1 MTPSAFAERI
11 TRSFEPIVAEYINEK
26 APKLYYASYSKG
38 TYGRIMLP
46 LIKKYAP
53 NMNLNGLSTDIALA
67 ITGAME
73 RKGYS
78 FEVANGTITFKKEG
92 RA

>member
-1 MTPSAFAERI
+1 MTPSTLAETI
-11 TRSFEPIVAEYINEK
+11 TRRNEPIVAEYINER

-53 NMNLNGLSTDIALA
+53 NINLNGLSTDIALA
-67 ITGAME
+67 ITTEME
-73 RKGYS
+73 RKGYH
-78 FEVANGTITFKKEG
+78 FIIENNTVKYGNK
-92 RA
+92 

>member
-1 MTPSAFAERI
+1 MTPSTFAQTI
-11 TRSFEPIVAEYINEK
+11 TRSFEPIVAEFINER

-67 ITGAME
+67 ITGSME

-78 FEVANGTITFKKEG
+78 FEVANGTVTFKK
-92 RA
+92 ASK